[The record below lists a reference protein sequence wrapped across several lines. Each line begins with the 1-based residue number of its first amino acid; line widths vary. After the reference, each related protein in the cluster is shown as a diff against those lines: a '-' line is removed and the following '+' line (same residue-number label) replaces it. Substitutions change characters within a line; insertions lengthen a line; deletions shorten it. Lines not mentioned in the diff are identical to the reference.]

1 MLLLSCVLVDS
12 ERVEHISSTSWHEL
26 RYRPHIAAYQGQEIV
41 IIVLDRELS
50 NFLESGIA
58 PDWFIHEVAQ
68 RTQHCDFPAL
78 PPAVRFL
85 PALVW

>member
-50 NFLESGIA
+50 NFLESCIA
-58 PDWFIHEVAQ
+58 PDWFIHEV
-68 RTQHCDFPAL
+68 DFPAL